1 MPPPLASPTR
11 RGAIPAAGEVRPI
24 LAMTARHFG
33 HDMQRVA
40 VPHVEAQLV
49 VRFGPTIP
57 GGLDIHAMGVRPKV
71 QRKFIRGGQQAVLAR
86 LQPGTYERT
95 LGISASELTGRMY
108 PLEDLWT
115 RAKVQALL
123 EQLAG
128 AADTDAACGL
138 LDTAVSAHAAR
149 STVTR
154 AASPLLQ
161 KALEQ
166 LLVSSVTQAA
176 RTLGV
181 SERQLRRILH
191 DALGIGPKTFSR
203 LMRFQHAVQAAQ
215 SAREINWSDI
225 AVDAGYYDQAH
236 LIADFHAIAGNTP
249 RMLMAELMHS

>member
-1 MPPPLASPTR
+1 MRSIPASLSR
-11 RGAIPAAGEVRPI
+11 RAAIPAAREPRPI
-24 LAMTARHFG
+24 LAMTARHFR

-49 VRFGPTIP
+49 VRFGPTIS
-57 GGLDIHAMGVRPKV
+57 GGLDIHAMGVRTKV
-71 QRKFIRGGQQAVLAR
+71 HRKFIRGGQHAVLAR

-95 LGISASELTGRMY
+95 LGISASELTGRMF

-128 AADTDAACGL
+128 AADANAACGL
-138 LDTAVSAHAAR
+138 LDAEVSAHAAR
-149 STVTR
+149 NTSAR

-161 KALEQ
+161 VALEQ
-166 LLVSSVTQAA
+166 LQTSSVTQAA
-176 RTLGV
+176 RSLGV

-191 DALGIGPKTFSR
+191 EALGIGPKTFSR
-203 LMRFQHAVQAAQ
+203 LMRFEHAVRAAQ
-215 SAREINWSDI
+215 AAREINWSNI

-249 RMLMAELMHS
+249 RMLMAELMHN